1 MSKSATVTDRPYCAW
16 DLLRRRVAVTSFA
29 IALLL
34 PAFAAGA
41 QQKSANDDDKHIDI
55 RSSVGDMHLGS
66 DADARKIG
74 LPLYPGA
81 RLKSDD
87 ESKNKVNLGILTEAF
102 GLTLVVANY
111 ESSDVPA
118 KVIDFYRDK
127 LKKYGKVLEC
137 HSEKHGGD
145 VEVHSDDADSKD
157 SKELKCDGNNTGP
170 VTELKAG
177 REDNQHVVAVEPSE
191 TGRGSTFALV
201 YVHTRGKQGEI

>member
-1 MSKSATVTDRPYCAW
+1 MSKNATVTDRPYCARGF
-16 DLLRRRVAVTSFA
+16 LSRTVTATFFA

-34 PAFAAGA
+34 PAFAAEPE
-41 QQKSANDDDKHIDI
+41 QKSENDDKHLDI

-81 RLKSDD
+81 RVKSDD
-87 ESKNKVNLGILTEAF
+87 ESQNKVNLGILTEAF

-111 ESSDVPA
+111 DSSDAPA

-127 LKKYGKVLEC
+127 LKKYSRVLEC
-137 HSEKHGGD
+137 HSQKHGDD
-145 VEVHSDDADSKD
+145 VEVHSGEESKD

-177 REDNQHVVAVEPSE
+177 REDNQHVVAVEPSD
-191 TGRGSTFALV
+191 TGKGSTFALV
-201 YVHTRGKQGEI
+201 YVHTRGKAGEI